1 MKNIARNAAL
11 FVVGGIV
18 YALIEILWRGY
29 THWTMAV
36 ASGLCFLLIGFLN
49 EDFTWDMTL
58 LYQGVVGALIV
69 TTVEL
74 SFGIILNVWLGLG
87 VWDYSNMPLNVM
99 GQICLPFTFLWIP
112 LSIVAV
118 IVDDWLRHWWF
129 GEDRPHYQLF

>member
-36 ASGLCFLLIGFLN
+36 AGGLCFLLIGFLN

-99 GQICLPFTFLWIP
+99 GQICLPFTLLWIP

>member
-36 ASGLCFLLIGFLN
+36 AGGLCFLLIGFLN

-99 GQICLPFTFLWIP
+99 GQICLPFTLLWIP

-129 GEDRPHYQLF
+129 GEERPHYQLF